1 MVANATNRFRSL
13 SGSEPRI
20 LHRVMWIGALVRV
33 AMLAVFVAAE
43 YPCARVAGVAALFV
57 ILFAIQLRRRRSES
71 PPQRRAVLALEL
83 CSQGFVIGA
92 SALTGGVHSPFLF
105 NLVLPALIAVLFF
118 GPHHVSRWIAL
129 ASVLPAIALAC
140 LPEALA
146 GPALPRGPY
155 AAATLLALLWNLFVL
170 HGAATSIMRGF
181 GEAHHAIASLRD
193 EYVNQL
199 QGNSRRLQVI
209 GAKLADE
216 LKNPLAAI
224 KGLCQL
230 VARAPESDRTR
241 ERLSVTL
248 SEIDRMERVLD
259 DYATFSRPLEA
270 IRREP
275 IELGVVVAEVLD
287 LLAVR
292 AARRG
297 VALSA
302 HGVASLEGDRTC
314 LKEAL
319 VGLVS
324 EAIDATSAGGSVSL
338 SVRHDGTL
346 VVIEIVEIG
355 HRASGSRET
364 AQVDLQPEIPAA
376 LGAITRHG
384 GTLTC
389 SGELGQR
396 ATTIRLPPRHA

>member
-1 MVANATNRFRSL
+1 MVTNATNGFRSP

-20 LHRVMWIGALVRV
+20 LQRVMWIGALVRV
-33 AMLAVFVAAE
+33 AMLAVLVAAE
-43 YPCARVAGVAALFV
+43 YPFVRVAGVASLFV

-71 PPQRRAVLALEL
+71 PRQRRAVLALEL

-92 SALTGGVHSPFLF
+92 SAVTGGVHSPFLF
-105 NLVLPALIAVLFF
+105 NVVLPSLIAVLFF
-118 GPHHVSRWIAL
+118 GPHRVSRWIAL
-129 ASVLPAIALAC
+129 ASVLSTIAITC
-140 LPEALA
+140 LPDAIT

-155 AAATLLALLWNLFVL
+155 AAATLLALFWNLFVL
-170 HGAATSIMRGF
+170 HAAATSILRGYE
-181 GEAHHAIASLRD
+181 EAHQAIASLRD
-193 EYVNQL
+193 ECVDQL
-199 QGNSRRLQVI
+199 ERNSRRLQVI
-209 GAKLADE
+209 GTKLADE

-230 VARAPESDRTR
+230 VSRTPESDRTR
-241 ERLSVTL
+241 ERLSVTQ
-248 SEIDRMERVLD
+248 SEIDRMERVLE

-270 IRREP
+270 IRCEP
-275 IELGVVVAEVLD
+275 IELGVLVVEVID

-292 AARRG
+292 ASRRD

-319 VGLVS
+319 VDLVS
-324 EAIDATSAGGSVSL
+324 GAIDATSAGGSVSL

-346 VVIEIVEIG
+346 VEIEIVQIG
-355 HRASGSRET
+355 HRASEG
-364 AQVDLQPEIPAA
+364 DLQPEIAAA
-376 LGAITRHG
+376 LGAITWHG
-384 GTLTC
+384 GTLTS

-396 ATTIRLPPRHA
+396 TTTIRLPPRHV